1 MPCQCRG
8 IAGSI
13 NAEADW
19 LLLVWMTMIFKW
31 VIYQPIILLFAT
43 SLHLRAANKVARQMA
58 VRSGSE
64 NRRST
69 ISRRVAANNP
79 HPQRGGGAEMV
90 DLAEKGNAM
99 VSNPMNTSR
108 NKTRSVENPLRS
120 TRATS
125 QLIVARSRK
134 SSSFFAG
141 ESGDYGG
148 SSRISSTGSAG
159 DSAAVDAV
167 VNRMRGNFSSA
178 RFGSI
183 SSERSR
189 FSSARFG
196 SISSERSISD
206 NWATHTDDDSGNNY
220 FECRKSGR
228 VVWTLPEGGDDEIG
242 EAKGG
247 EGVKGAGGADVGG
260 LALEES
266 PSAYMAVEA
275 AGGGAAGQWVEHYD
289 DANECPYWHNEASGE
304 SRYEDPYRAAAEDG
318 ASGGGGGGGGSGAG
332 AGADDFKIAEEV
344 DVALDGGGAWT
355 EHYDDE
361 NACPYWHN
369 EATGVSVH
377 AD

>member
-8 IAGSI
+8 IAGST

-19 LLLVWMTMIFKW
+19 LLLVWMTMTFKW

-79 HPQRGGGAEMV
+79 PQRGGGAEMV
-90 DLAEKGNAM
+90 DLAEKGAM
-99 VSNPMNTSR
+99 MSNPMGTSR

-134 SSSFFAG
+134 GSSFCAG
-141 ESGDYGG
+141 EIGGYGG
-148 SSRISSTGSAG
+148 GSRISSTGSAG

-167 VNRMRGNFSSA
+167 VNRLRGRFSSA
-178 RFGSI
+178 SFGSI

-189 FSSARFG
+189 FSSARFA
-196 SISSERSISD
+196 SISSERSISN
-206 NWATHTDDDSGNNY
+206 NWATHTDDSGNNY

-228 VVWTLPEGGDDEIG
+228 VVWTLPADDGAIG

-247 EGVKGAGGADVGG
+247 EGAGGADVGG
-260 LALEES
+260 LAPEES
-266 PSAYMAVEA
+266 PPAYMSVEA
-275 AGGGAAGQWVEHYD
+275 AGGDAAGQRAEH
-289 DANECPYWHNEASGE
+289 C
-304 SRYEDPYRAAAEDG
+304 DG
-318 ASGGGGGGGGSGAG
+318 AGVE
-332 AGADDFKIAEEV
+332 F
-344 DVALDGGGAWT
+344 DGGGAWT
-355 EHYDDE
+355 EYYDVE

-377 AD
+377 EEPTDGW